1 MAGELNNR
9 FPGFVDLVFHTAA
22 EVKNKPYRKRRIF
35 LRKVADLL
43 LALPLEHLKIVT
55 SQGLYQA
62 VVTIRNGH
70 RYQDQVDVYFHQVF
84 VTAQFWRPTGCD
96 RWLQRPQS

>member
-1 MAGELNNR
+1 MAGELDNR

-22 EVKNKPYRKRRIF
+22 EVKNKPHRKRRIF

-43 LALPLEHLKIVT
+43 LALPLEPLKIVT
-55 SQGLYQA
+55 SQSVYQA

-70 RYQDQVDVYFHQVF
+70 RYQDQVDVYFLKF
-84 VTAQFWRPTGCD
+84 FGPAQFWRFPGSD
-96 RWLQRPQS
+96 RWR